1 MWRGTKRRRR
11 QAARGRGPARGCR
24 GRDRGRTNPIPATA
38 RDRVLSSLPPFP
50 PSFEPLLRAP
60 TMSLSCRLIWGGRR
74 DGKRRAALAQ
84 TRTLA
89 SMDYASLRSLPAM
102 FFQVARQR
110 AERPFLWVKRDRQYQ
125 PLSWVDAADRVGR
138 LARGLV
144 ALGLQPGDRVALVAE
159 NRPEWVIADIAIMSA
174 GGITVP
180 AYVTNTVDD
189 HRHILGNSGAR
200 FTIVSTAPLAERV
213 IAAATMVPSVRAVI
227 AIEPIAQTGSA
238 VPVHRWED
246 VLAEG
251 AAQADDTAEWV
262 AALAPDTVACVIYTS
277 GTGGAP
283 QGVLLS
289 HPNIIGHCRGGHP
302 LLEMLGFGDE
312 VFLSFLPLSHSY
324 EHTAGMFFPISIG
337 AEIYFAE
344 GAETLA
350 ANLLEVRPTIMT
362 AVPRLYETMH
372 QRIRLGIQRER
383 GLKRKLF
390 ERAVEIGRKRLDQAR
405 LSFGER
411 LIDPVLEKLVRDK
424 VRARFGG
431 RLKAMISGGA
441 PLNPEI
447 GGFFLALGVE
457 LLQGYGQT
465 DAAPVI
471 CCSPPCNNRIDTAGP
486 PLDGVEV
493 RIAED
498 GEILVAGDNVMKGYW
513 NDPEATARTIA
524 DGWLHTGDIGHL
536 DTDGYLHITDRK
548 RDFIKN
554 SGGDMI
560 SPLRVEGALT
570 LAPEIA
576 QAMVFGDRRPYLVA
590 VLVPDP
596 DFAGAYRG
604 GRAGPGDLAAL
615 AGDPGFHKA
624 VGEIVARVNEGL
636 APPERIRR
644 FLIASE
650 PFSTANGQLTP
661 TMKVRRHAVRDAYGA
676 AFDALYEGK
685 GMAA

>member
-1 MWRGTKRRRR
+1 
-11 QAARGRGPARGCR
+11 
-24 GRDRGRTNPIPATA
+24 
-38 RDRVLSSLPPFP
+38 
-50 PSFEPLLRAP
+50 
-60 TMSLSCRLIWGGRR
+60 
-74 DGKRRAALAQ
+74 
-84 TRTLA
+84 
-89 SMDYASLRSLPAM
+89 MDYASLRSLPAM
-102 FFQVARQR
+102 FFGVARQR
-110 AERPFLWVKRDRQYQ
+110 AERPFLWAKQDGKYQ
-125 PLSWVDAADRVGR
+125 PLSWAEASEQVGQ
-138 LARGLV
+138 LARGLA
-144 ALGLQPGDRVALVAE
+144 ALGLEPGDRVTLVSE
-159 NRPEWVIADIAIMSA
+159 NRPEWVIADLAIMSA

-200 FTIVSTAPLAERV
+200 IAIVSTAALAERV
-213 IAAATMVPSVRAVI
+213 IAAAEMVPSVRAVI
-227 AIEPIAQTGSA
+227 AIEPLPQTGSRVA
-238 VPVHRWED
+238 VHSWDE
-246 VLAEG
+246 VLARG
-251 AAQADDTAEWV
+251 AARPDDVAERV
-262 AALAPDTVACVIYTS
+262 AALSSDAVACVIYTS

-283 QGVLLS
+283 KGVLLS
-289 HPNIIGHCRGGHP
+289 HRNIIGNCRGAYR

-324 EHTAGMFFPISIG
+324 EHTAGLFFPISIG

-350 ANLLEVRPTIMT
+350 ANLLEARPTIMT

-383 GLKRKLF
+383 GLKRRLF
-390 ERAVEIGRKRLDQAR
+390 ERAVAIGRKRLEQEP

-411 LIDPVLEKLVRDK
+411 MLDPVLEKLVRDK

-447 GGFFLALGVE
+447 GGFFVALGVM

-465 DAAPVI
+465 EAAPVI
-471 CCSPPCNNRIDTAGP
+471 ACNQPGKIKIDTVGP
-486 PLDGVEV
+486 PVDGVEV
-493 RIAED
+493 KIAED
-498 GEILVAGDNVMKGYW
+498 GEILVAGDNVMLGYW
-513 NDPEATARTIA
+513 NDPESTSRTVA
-524 DGWLHTGDIGHL
+524 GGWLHTGDIGQL
-536 DTDGYLHITDRK
+536 DAEGYLRITDRK

-560 SPLRVEGALT
+560 SPARVEGALT
-570 LAPEIA
+570 LMPEIA

-596 DFAGAYRG
+596 DFAAGYKG
-604 GRAGPGDLAAL
+604 GRAGPGELAAL

-624 VGEIVARVNEGL
+624 VGEVVGRVNETL

-661 TMKVRRHAVRDAYGA
+661 TLKVRRHAVREAYGA
-676 AFDALYEGK
+676 SFDMLYEGK
-685 GMAA
+685 GIAA